1 MKSTVALSLIT
12 SFVLLLY
19 CVMLLNMAYNVTS
32 EGFQE
37 SVNVVSYV
45 LLAFGVSAVTV
56 ASLEFKR

>member
-1 MKSTVALSLIT
+1 MKSTVALSLVT
-12 SFVLLLY
+12 CFVLLLY

-56 ASLEFKR
+56 ATLEFKQ